1 MSAIPFK
8 RISFVLSVT
17 GLLILCLACS
27 PSKKT
32 QYTTGSIPDYDKE
45 SMMNK
50 KDQIVVFDPDISL
63 VNHLRKIS
71 GIRVNQQGGETRIM
85 IRGATT
91 IIGNSSAL
99 FVVNGRPIGQS
110 FRQLESTVSVGDI
123 RRINVY
129 KGMEATNRYGMRAGS
144 GVVEITTK

>member
-8 RISFVLSVT
+8 RISFAFSVT

-27 PSKKT
+27 PPKKT
-32 QYTTGSIPDYDKE
+32 QYTSGSIPDYDKE

-63 VNHLRKIS
+63 INHLRKIS
-71 GIRVNQQGGETRIM
+71 GVRVNQQGGETMVM
-85 IRGATT
+85 IRGAST
-91 IIGNSSAL
+91 IIGNTSAL

-110 FRQLESTVSVGDI
+110 FRQLENTVSVGDI

-129 KGMEATNRYGMRAGS
+129 KGMEATNRYGMRAGA